1 MSRNLNRK
9 FAPPVKVKTAN
20 RRRRVSDTPSSSS
33 LDLSDDGG
41 YSAVEDISD
50 SSDDDEEDVAAAEEE
65 NMIEEALPP
74 TPQPAP
80 RPQPTIEEDDDEEEE
95 ENDDDD
101 EQEGL
106 DIEDDET
113 GSWGGIVS
121 DVEDEPDIYQD
132 ANIFGTENSMERHV
146 HFDVPSSD
154 SDSTDTEDETMGL
167 FPDIF
172 VSQNT
177 LDPSF
182 RREIENDP
190 DDSSG
195 SGSFWDFNNQYGEQD
210 QDHDQ
215 DSDADAEEIFRP
227 FDEADPFVTSVASQ
241 PGTAAPSPLPF
252 FEEPT
257 ELDGYETDGDTTEDD
272 EYEPPPRKK
281 SRRPSHPMSDA
292 SDSDAD
298 SPVKTER
305 GQPRVGRYNLDRS
318 DKKPIAVLN
327 PVTGKMMIFT
337 PHRQHQLDL
346 SPEQFNF
353 PWSTEGPDS
362 PILSNS
368 ANLMLS
374 AMFSSN
380 TFGDFFNSTQA
391 MGPAEAF
398 FPFQSEPNTADES
411 STAPSLQGDDE
422 EDAEQN
428 LNLADFIEWENDSS
442 GEEDGGNNWDPATPA
457 RPSTAGSEKE
467 VLGHLNSETVGAFR
481 RNQINQQLILSN
493 QATQDSLAFSG
504 PLNNT
509 ALRGLK
515 SDRFG
520 TAAIPLTP
528 ARRHK
533 RQMSDSTRSPLES
546 MSAKR
551 KATTEVTDSHGHK
564 RHRSISDVNYL
575 RI

>member
-1 MSRNLNRK
+1 MSRNIKRK
-9 FAPPVKVKTAN
+9 FSTPVKVKTAN
-20 RRRRVSDTPSSSS
+20 RRRRVSDTPSTSS

-50 SSDDDEEDVAAAEEE
+50 SSDDDEEDVAAAEES
-65 NMIEEALPP
+65 NILEEALPP

-80 RPQPTIEEDDDEEEE
+80 RPQPTIEEDDDDEEE

-106 DIEDDET
+106 DIEDDDA

-121 DVEDEPDIYQD
+121 DVEEEPADVYQD
-132 ANIFGTENSMERHV
+132 ANIFGSDNPVERHV

-154 SDSTDTEDETMGL
+154 SDDTDTDDEIQGF

-190 DDSSG
+190 DESSG
-195 SGSFWDFNNQYGEQD
+195 SGSFWDFNNQYEEQD
-210 QDHDQ
+210 QE
-215 DSDADAEEIFRP
+215 SDAEEIFRQLDNDTP
-227 FDEADPFVTSVASQ
+227 FATPMASQ
-241 PGTAAPSPLPF
+241 QATAASTPVPL

-257 ELDGYETDGDTTEDD
+257 ELDGYETDGDTTEED
-272 EYEPPPRKK
+272 EPEPVVRRKT
-281 SRRPSHPMSDA
+281 RRPSNPMSDA

-298 SPVKTER
+298 SPVKAER
-305 GQPRVGRYNLDRS
+305 GQPRLGRYNLDRS

-337 PHRQHQLDL
+337 PHRRHQLDL

-353 PWSTEGPDS
+353 PWTTEGPES
-362 PILSNS
+362 PIMSNS

-380 TFGDFFNSTQA
+380 TFGDFFNTGQV
-391 MGPAEAF
+391 MGPQEAF
-398 FPFQSEPNTADES
+398 YPFPSEPNTGDES
-411 STAPSLQGDDE
+411 STAPSLPDDEDE
-422 EDAEQN
+422 EDDE
-428 LNLADFIEWENDSS
+428 LNLDLNDFIAWEENDSS
-442 GEEDGGNNWDPATPA
+442 GEEDNGENWDPASTPA
-457 RPSTAGSEKE
+457 RPSTATSDKE
-467 VLGHLNSETVGAFR
+467 VLGHLRPENVGAFR

-504 PLNNT
+504 PYNYT
-509 ALRGLK
+509 AIRGLK
-515 SDRFG
+515 SDRFD

-533 RQMSDSTRSPLES
+533 RQMSDTTRSPLEQ
-546 MSAKR
+546 MSSKR
-551 KATTEVTDSHGHK
+551 KATTEAGNSHK

-575 RI
+575 QI

>member
-1 MSRNLNRK
+1 MSRNIKRK
-9 FAPPVKVKTAN
+9 FATPVKTKTAN
-20 RRRRVSDTPSSSS
+20 RRRRVSDTPSTSS

-50 SSDDDEEDVAAAEEE
+50 SSDDDEADVAAAEEE
-65 NMIEEALPP
+65 NIFEEALPP

-80 RPQPTIEEDDDEEEE
+80 RPQPTIEEDDDDEEEEE
-95 ENDDDD
+95 ENDDDDD

-106 DIEDDET
+106 DIDDDDA

-121 DVEDEPDIYQD
+121 DVEDQPDIYQD
-132 ANIFGTENSMERHV
+132 ANIFGSDNPVERHV

-154 SDSTDTEDETMGL
+154 SDDTDTDDEIGGF

-172 VSQNT
+172 VAQNT

-190 DDSSG
+190 DESSG
-195 SGSFWDFNNQYGEQD
+195 SGSFWDFNNQYEEEQE
-210 QDHDQ
+210 
-215 DSDADAEEIFRP
+215 SDTEEIFRQV
-227 FDEADPFVTSVASQ
+227 DEETPLATPMASQ
-241 PGTAAPSPLPF
+241 PATAAPTPIPF

-257 ELDGYETDGDTTEDD
+257 ELDGYETDGDTTEED
-272 EYEPPPRKK
+272 EPEPPVRRKT
-281 SRRPSHPMSDA
+281 RRPSHPVSDV
-292 SDSDAD
+292 SDSEAD
-298 SPVKTER
+298 SPVKAER
-305 GQPRVGRYNLDRS
+305 GQPRLGRYNLDRS

-337 PHRQHQLDL
+337 PHRRHQLEL

-353 PWSTEGPDS
+353 PWTTEGPES
-362 PILSNS
+362 PIMSNS

-380 TFGDFFNSTQA
+380 TFGDFFNTAQV

-398 FPFQSEPNTADES
+398 FPFPSEANTADES
-411 STAPSLQGDDE
+411 STAPSLQDE
-422 EDAEQN
+422 EEEDEE
-428 LNLADFIEWENDSS
+428 LNLDLNDFIAWEENDSS
-442 GEEDGGNNWDPATPA
+442 GEEDGGDNWDPTSTPG
-457 RPSTAGSEKE
+457 RPSTANSEKE
-467 VLGHLNSETVGAFR
+467 VLGHLRPENVGAFR

-504 PLNNT
+504 PYNYT
-509 ALRGLK
+509 ALKGLK
-515 SDRFG
+515 SDRFD

-533 RQMSDSTRSPLES
+533 RQMSDATRSPLDKV
-546 MSAKR
+546 SAKR
-551 KATTEVTDSHGHK
+551 KAPSEADNSHK

-575 RI
+575 QI